1 MYPFLYPFGT
11 AGDCLRYVREN
22 LDWNPAELAV
32 AERLVAKN
40 LIPLK
45 TGTELGVYLAVSKK
59 LIGAI
64 ALRPHKYYRAF
75 EITKA
80 NGKKRTIHAPRVF
93 LKTIQR
99 YILDCILAPLQ
110 LHEAACGFRRGF
122 SCASGAKRHL
132 KRPFLWNID
141 LQDFFPS
148 IAKARVVQ
156 AFTDIG
162 YPAGAASLLAS
173 LCCLDERLPQGAPTS
188 PALANYIFFPVD
200 AQISEVARMAN
211 VVYTRYADDLS
222 FSALEPISQ
231 DFQQRV
237 GLIVSG
243 AGFRI
248 NNSKSRLMGP
258 KCCRQVTG
266 LTVNERI
273 SIPREKRRQLRAWFH
288 NVQKN
293 PAGFTREKE
302 RLIGFASWVFEHHP
316 AEGRNYLEI
325 AHDIPDEQH

>member
-1 MYPFLYPFGT
+1 MYPSLYPFGT
-11 AGDCLRYVREN
+11 GGDCIKYIRTYLNWEP
-22 LDWNPAELAV
+22 DDLAT

-40 LIPLK
+40 IIPLK
-45 TGTELGVYLAVSKK
+45 TGTELAVYLGISRK

-99 YILDCILAPLQ
+99 YILDCVLTPLD

-122 SCASGAKRHL
+122 SCATGAKRHVE
-132 KRPFLWNID
+132 RPFLWNID

-148 IAKARVVQ
+148 IVKERVAH
-156 AFTDIG
+156 AFSSIG
-162 YPAGAASLLAS
+162 YPVGAASVLAS
-173 LCCLDERLPQGAPTS
+173 LCCLDGKLPQGAPTS
-188 PALANYIFFPVD
+188 PALANYIFFQVD
-200 AQISEVARMAN
+200 VRIGEAARIAN

-222 FSALEPISQ
+222 FSALEPINE
-231 DFQQRV
+231 DFQQN
-237 GLIVSG
+237 VSRIIRD

-248 NNSKSRLMGP
+248 NRGKSRLMGP

-266 LTVNERI
+266 LTVNEKVC
-273 SIPREKRRQLRAWFH
+273 IPRTKRRQLRAWFH
-288 NVQKN
+288 NVDKN
-293 PAGFTREKE
+293 PAAFTGEKE
-302 RLIGFASWVFEHHP
+302 
-316 AEGRNYLEI
+316 
-325 AHDIPDEQH
+325 